1 MIYDLRYPEQEAA
14 LRTEMCRQ
22 DMSVRGGSLLLRLE
36 HGLVMLIEPWVNKG
50 AVP

>member
-22 DMSVRGGSLLLRLE
+22 DMLYGRIFLLRLE
-36 HGLVMLIEPWVNKG
+36 PGLVMLIEPWVNRA